1 MKIGLV
7 CPYNMFER
15 AGGVQQVVQ
24 HLHDGLTKKGHTVK
38 IITQRPSGFKGSVP
52 DDYILLG
59 ITRDFKGGFGVA
71 GNWGMPVN
79 GEEIEQALD
88 REKFDVINFHEPW
101 VPILAWSM
109 LPYSAAAHVGTFH
122 ANLIDNIAAKSWPR
136 IFTPYA
142 RGIGAKMH
150 LLTAVSPAP
159 ASLLISKASKKWE
172 DDLIRNIRYIPN
184 GVDLKLY
191 KPFKKRQPL
200 SGPNTKTVV
209 YVGRLDRRKG
219 IHWLLRAFAQLQ
231 ADMPNL
237 HLIVAGEGS
246 YRTRLL
252 EIVKTEKIHNAQ
264 FVGYVTD
271 EEKRRLLGNADVVCA
286 PALYGES
293 FGIVLLEAM
302 AMGAPLLAGNNLGY
316 INIMTGHGRI
326 GLIDPKATVDFAN
339 RLNVFL
345 TDEGLRK
352 FLRQWNLTEVKKYDY
367 PKIVDQYEAAYGEA
381 LVKWRLERH
390 LNGGNG
396 KHVRFWQI
404 RRRLALRRQS

>member
-1 MKIGLV
+1 M
-7 CPYNMFER
+7 
-15 AGGVQQVVQ
+15 
-24 HLHDGLTKKGHTVK
+24 
-38 IITQRPSGFKGSVP
+38 P

-142 RGIGAKMH
+142 RGIGARMH

>member
-136 IFTPYA
+136 IFTP
-142 RGIGAKMH
+142 
-150 LLTAVSPAP
+150 
-159 ASLLISKASKKWE
+159 
-172 DDLIRNIRYIPN
+172 
-184 GVDLKLY
+184 
-191 KPFKKRQPL
+191 
-200 SGPNTKTVV
+200 
-209 YVGRLDRRKG
+209 
-219 IHWLLRAFAQLQ
+219 
-231 ADMPNL
+231 
-237 HLIVAGEGS
+237 
-246 YRTRLL
+246 L
-252 EIVKTEKIHNAQ
+252 ECT
-264 FVGYVTD
+264 
-271 EEKRRLLGNADVVCA
+271 C
-286 PALYGES
+286 
-293 FGIVLLEAM
+293 
-302 AMGAPLLAGNNLGY
+302 
-316 INIMTGHGRI
+316 
-326 GLIDPKATVDFAN
+326 
-339 RLNVFL
+339 
-345 TDEGLRK
+345 
-352 FLRQWNLTEVKKYDY
+352 
-367 PKIVDQYEAAYGEA
+367 
-381 LVKWRLERH
+381 
-390 LNGGNG
+390 
-396 KHVRFWQI
+396 
-404 RRRLALRRQS
+404 

>member
-1 MKIGLV
+1 
-7 CPYNMFER
+7 MFER

>member
-1 MKIGLV
+1 
-7 CPYNMFER
+7 
-15 AGGVQQVVQ
+15 
-24 HLHDGLTKKGHTVK
+24 
-38 IITQRPSGFKGSVP
+38 
-52 DDYILLG
+52 
-59 ITRDFKGGFGVA
+59 
-71 GNWGMPVN
+71 
-79 GEEIEQALD
+79 
-88 REKFDVINFHEPW
+88 
-101 VPILAWSM
+101 
-109 LPYSAAAHVGTFH
+109 
-122 ANLIDNIAAKSWPR
+122 
-136 IFTPYA
+136 
-142 RGIGAKMH
+142 MH